1 MKTGNKRF
9 IALLCAVLI
18 LVGLVGCGEKE
29 KELAPIEKVQ
39 ARAAEIGQ
47 QFLDGELTEAEA
59 KEKLESLRVPETEG
73 TGQFELEC
81 DIDALVFSICKRG
94 STYEDVQRKVDSI
107 ARQDYTD

>member
-18 LVGLVGCGEKE
+18 LVGLVGCGAE

-59 KEKLESLRVPETEG
+59 QEKLDNLKVPATEG
-73 TGQFELEC
+73 NGQFYLET
-81 DIDALVFSICKRG
+81 DIAYLSFIIGKRG
-94 STYEDVQRKVDSI
+94 STYEDVQEKVDWI
-107 ARQDYTD
+107 EKYDYTD